1 MADFKELYDLDP
13 YRKEFDSTVV
23 SCVYRN
29 GCYEVLLKET
39 AFYPEGG
46 GQPADHGTLSGV
58 HVTDVH
64 EKPEGIVHYCDAPL
78 EEGQSVH
85 GAIDW
90 QRRFDHMQNHSGEHI
105 VSGLIHNLYGYENV
119 GFHMGEVIQIDF
131 DGPLNEEQLRIVET
145 KANQI
150 VMANEQIIAHFP
162 DEEQRKTMTY
172 RSKKELSGVVRIIE
186 VPNADVCACCGTHV
200 KRTGEIG
207 IIKLLSFQKHK
218 KGVRIEMVSGMRALK
233 YIQQAMAENHAI
245 SVALSAKE
253 LETSSAVN
261 ALLAASGQKDAR
273 IREVSE
279 MLLKYRL
286 AEYES
291 GQDLIIDFEDELE
304 RNVLRRHGNDLAE
317 KAKTAAVISGNE
329 EKWNYFIISH
339 SVDLK
344 AKAKEINQALN
355 GRGGG
360 SAEMIQ
366 GSFAGAKEAVE
377 EALRKILS

>member
-13 YRKEFDSTVV
+13 YRKEFDSKVV
-23 SCVYRN
+23 SCVYSKDH
-29 GCYEVLLKET
+29 YEILLEET

-46 GQPADHGTLSGV
+46 GQPADHGTLNGV
-58 HVTDVH
+58 HVFDVH
-64 EKPEGIVHYCDAPL
+64 EKAEGIMHYCDSPL
-78 EEGQSVH
+78 AEGQSVH
-85 GAIDW
+85 GVIDW

-145 KANQI
+145 KANET
-150 VMANEQIIAHFP
+150 VMANAEIIAHFP
-162 DEEQRKTMTY
+162 DEEARKTMAY

-186 VPNADVCACCGTHV
+186 VPGADVCACCGTHV

-253 LETSSAVN
+253 LETSAAVN

-286 AEYES
+286 DEYES
-291 GQDLIIDFEDELE
+291 GQDLIIDFEDELD

-344 AKAKEINQALN
+344 AKAKQINEALN

-366 GSFAGAKEAVE
+366 GSFAGAKETVE
-377 EALRKILS
+377 EALRNILS

>member
-29 GCYEVLLKET
+29 DHYEILLKET

-46 GQPADHGTLSGV
+46 GQPADHGTLNDV
-58 HVTDVH
+58 HVFDVH
-64 EKPEGIVHYCDAPL
+64 EKAEGIMHYCDQPL
-78 EEGQSVH
+78 AEGQSVH
-85 GAIDW
+85 GVIDW

-119 GFHMGEVIQIDF
+119 GFHMGDVIQIDF

-145 KANQI
+145 KANET
-150 VMANEQIIAHFP
+150 VMANTEIIAHFP
-162 DEEQRKTMTY
+162 DEEERETMAY

-186 VPNADVCACCGTHV
+186 VPDADVCACCGTHV

-207 IIKLLSFQKHK
+207 VIKLLSFQKHK

-344 AKAKEINQALN
+344 AKAKEINEALS

-366 GSFAGAKEAVE
+366 GSFAGAKEAVA

>member
-1 MADFKELYDLDP
+1 
-13 YRKEFDSTVV
+13 
-23 SCVYRN
+23 
-29 GCYEVLLKET
+29 
-39 AFYPEGG
+39 
-46 GQPADHGTLSGV
+46 
-58 HVTDVH
+58 
-64 EKPEGIVHYCDAPL
+64 
-78 EEGQSVH
+78 
-85 GAIDW
+85 
-90 QRRFDHMQNHSGEHI
+90 
-105 VSGLIHNLYGYENV
+105 
-119 GFHMGEVIQIDF
+119 
-131 DGPLNEEQLRIVET
+131 
-145 KANQI
+145 
-150 VMANEQIIAHFP
+150 
-162 DEEQRKTMTY
+162 
-172 RSKKELSGVVRIIE
+172 
-186 VPNADVCACCGTHV
+186 
-200 KRTGEIG
+200 
-207 IIKLLSFQKHK
+207 
-218 KGVRIEMVSGMRALK
+218 MVSGMRALK

-304 RNVLRRHGNDLAE
+304 RNVLRRHGNDLAQ

-344 AKAKEINQALN
+344 AKAKEINEALS

-366 GSFAGAKEAVE
+366 GSFSGTKEAVA

>member
-1 MADFKELYDLDP
+1 MADFMELYDLDA
-13 YRKEFDSTVV
+13 YRKEFDSKVI
-23 SCVYRN
+23 SCVYQKDH
-29 GCYEVLLKET
+29 YEILLEET

-46 GQPADHGTLSGV
+46 GQPADHGTLNDV
-58 HVTDVH
+58 HVFDVH
-64 EKPEGIVHYCDAPL
+64 EKADGILHYCDAPL
-78 EEGQSVH
+78 EEGESVH
-85 GAIDW
+85 GVIDW

-145 KANQI
+145 RANEI
-150 VMANEQIIAHFP
+150 VMANLEIIAHFP
-162 DEEQRKTMTY
+162 DEEERKTMAY

-253 LETSSAVN
+253 LETSLAVN

-286 AEYES
+286 DEYES
-291 GQDLIIDFEDELE
+291 GQDLIIDFEDELD

-344 AKAKEINQALN
+344 ARAKEINEALN

-366 GSFAGAKEAVE
+366 GSFSGPKETVE
-377 EALRKILS
+377 EALKRILS